1 MNYVLIGT
9 LILLVVAFAIGF
21 HRGLF
26 GLLSGLL
33 TWVIIL
39 GFLYVATPLIEAKYM
54 EGAVYKKFYN
64 SVSEHINVG
73 LVNKENETIDSINEA
88 RKEQSD
94 STNTTTDTT
103 DSTDTTDIGTP
114 RKAAIDLSDSE
125 SLRDYLEKI
134 GISIPKKA
142 SDFISKAVDSTT
154 NAAAEIVSNITDENA
169 DKLSDANDTIVST
182 LASRT
187 AALMV
192 KGLAILTSLLIAFI
206 ITRILALV
214 AQFLGDMPVVG
225 GFSRFLGGVWGIIV
239 ALLIIWIFM
248 DIVTCFSITPY
259 GGKIASQI
267 QNNEFLNILNVEN
280 PLAFLINN

>member
-1 MNYVLIGT
+1 MNYVLIGS

-21 HRGLF
+21 YRGLF
-26 GLLSGLL
+26 GLLGGLL
-33 TWVIIL
+33 TWMIIL

-54 EGAVYKKFYN
+54 DGAVYKKFYN
-64 SVSEHINVG
+64 SVSEHISTS
-73 LVNKENETIDSINEA
+73 LITKENKKIDSLNAAASE
-88 RKEQSD
+88 
-94 STNTTTDTT
+94 NTDTEDT
-103 DSTDTTDIGTP
+103 TTDIGTP
-114 RKAAIDLSDSE
+114 KKAAIDLSDSE

-154 NAAAEIVSNITDENA
+154 NAAAEIVSNITADNA

-182 LASRT
+182 LSART

-206 ITRILALV
+206 ITRALALI
-214 AQFLGDMPVVG
+214 AQFIGDLPVVG

-248 DIVTCFSITPY
+248 DVVTCFSITPN
-259 GGKIASQI
+259 GAKLVSQI
-267 QNNEFLNILNVEN
+267 QNNAFLDFLYVEN
-280 PLAFLINN
+280 PLAFLINK

>member
-1 MNYVLIGT
+1 MNYVLIGS

-21 HRGLF
+21 YRGLF

-33 TWVIIL
+33 TWIIIL

-54 EGAVYKKFYN
+54 DGAVYKKFYN
-64 SVSEHINVG
+64 SVSEHISTS
-73 LVNKENETIDSINEA
+73 LITKENKKIDSLNAAASE
-88 RKEQSD
+88 
-94 STNTTTDTT
+94 NTDTEDT
-103 DSTDTTDIGTP
+103 TTDIGTP
-114 RKAAIDLSDSE
+114 KKAAIDLSYSE

-154 NAAAEIVSNITDENA
+154 NAAAEIVSNITADNA

-182 LASRT
+182 LSART

-206 ITRILALV
+206 ITRALALI
-214 AQFLGDMPVVG
+214 AQFIGDLPVVG

-248 DIVTCFSITPY
+248 DVVTCFSITPN
-259 GGKIASQI
+259 GAKLVSQI
-267 QNNEFLNILNVEN
+267 QNNAFLDFLYVEN
-280 PLAFLINN
+280 PLAFLINK

>member
-1 MNYVLIGT
+1 MNYVLIGS

-21 HRGLF
+21 YRGLF

-33 TWVIIL
+33 TWIIIL

-54 EGAVYKKFYN
+54 DGAVYKKFYN
-64 SVSEHINVG
+64 SVSEHISTS
-73 LVNKENETIDSINEA
+73 LITKENKKIDSLNAAASE
-88 RKEQSD
+88 
-94 STNTTTDTT
+94 NTDTEDT
-103 DSTDTTDIGTP
+103 TTDIGTP
-114 RKAAIDLSDSE
+114 KKAAIDLSDSE

-154 NAAAEIVSNITDENA
+154 NAAAEIVSNITADNA

-182 LASRT
+182 LSART

-206 ITRILALV
+206 ITRALALI
-214 AQFLGDMPVVG
+214 AQFIGDLPVVG

-248 DIVTCFSITPY
+248 DVVTCFSITPN
-259 GGKIASQI
+259 GAKLVSQI
-267 QNNEFLNILNVEN
+267 QNNAFLDFLYVEN
-280 PLAFLINN
+280 PLAFLINK